1 MKNKSLLLFVFIFLI
16 STCRMPSDPIGE
28 IKIIKRLE
36 TINTGGDCLDI
47 DVDIVNGDN
56 VLIAAAN
63 YNGFI
68 VYDIQFDGDNI
79 SDLIKRVHIGP
90 YDMDPDVGD
99 NRAQEIIIAPVNNL
113 AFILDKEDHI
123 WLYNYNSGIDTLS
136 DYLSKGNTAC
146 YDARSISI
154 AIDESSNE
162 IQIYSL
168 IKHYSAGSC
177 LLYTSD
183 AADE

>member
-1 MKNKSLLLFVFIFLI
+1 MKIKFILFAGCLFLI

-99 NRAQEIIIAPVNNL
+99 N
-113 AFILDKEDHI
+113 
-123 WLYNYNSGIDTLS
+123 NY
-136 DYLSKGNTAC
+136 C
-146 YDARSISI
+146 AR
-154 AIDESSNE
+154 
-162 IQIYSL
+162 
-168 IKHYSAGSC
+168 K
-177 LLYTSD
+177 
-183 AADE
+183 